1 MSVRE
6 VPDRNYLK
14 EAGLLPPRQCSSEVW
29 RYFGFRGEN
38 GKIEDPKHVV
48 CTINKC
54 GAVLKYC
61 GNTTNLAAHM
71 KSRHPLVFMKTSLSR
86 DSNPAKQKEKRAQED
101 QAVSMSST
109 VGEKAAFVSPFQ
121 LAAKLPTSSKRASVI
136 TDAVAYFIAKD
147 MQPVSAVEC
156 LGFRSMFKVLE
167 PRYEIPSR
175 KTFTQRVLPAL
186 YVKVKESVATVV
198 SLAEWYA
205 ITTDCWTSCANNSFI
220 GVTFHTISNDWQL
233 QHLVLENV
241 ELPDKHTAENL
252 AASLEDILKQW
263 ELDSTKLSGATVD
276 NAANIQKAVADIL
289 KWKCLGCFGHTINL
303 CVKAGLKQ
311 QQIQVA
317 LARCSR
323 LVKFFRKSTVAANLL
338 TKKQAALESPVHKL
352 VKDVET
358 RWNSTY
364 DMVQRIIEQQGPVC
378 ATLVELKRLDLLP
391 KEEDFTLLE
400 QLVNVLKPFRDV
412 TIQVQGEQYVTISI
426 IRPLLHHLTEN
437 VLQLQ
442 ETDSSVIKNMK
453 RNMVSNLG
461 SRYQSLSIS
470 NLLDCACFLD
480 PRFKSLPFM
489 SEDNRKKLHTFVL
502 EEAIDHYESLNSD
515 TEPAASEEKNEDQ
528 LPLPKKHKSEL
539 GQLLG
544 DMFTNLSQAK
554 QVTSRDKAENVLQK
568 YLDEPCLNID
578 ENALKWWEQ
587 NSSRFPAISKIAQRL
602 LCIPATST
610 PAERLFSTAG
620 NIISSK
626 RANLD
631 PDNASMLCFL
641 AENLQ

>member
-1 MSVRE
+1 
-6 VPDRNYLK
+6 
-14 EAGLLPPRQCSSEVW
+14 
-29 RYFGFRGEN
+29 
-38 GKIEDPKHVV
+38 
-48 CTINKC
+48 
-54 GAVLKYC
+54 
-61 GNTTNLAAHM
+61 
-71 KSRHPLVFMKTSLSR
+71 MKTSLSR

-453 RNMVSNLG
+453 RDMVSNLG

>member
-1 MSVRE
+1 
-6 VPDRNYLK
+6 
-14 EAGLLPPRQCSSEVW
+14 
-29 RYFGFRGEN
+29 
-38 GKIEDPKHVV
+38 
-48 CTINKC
+48 
-54 GAVLKYC
+54 
-61 GNTTNLAAHM
+61 
-71 KSRHPLVFMKTSLSR
+71 MKTSLSR

-175 KTFTQRVLPAL
+175 KTFTQKVLPAL

-453 RNMVSNLG
+453 RDMVSNLG

>member
-1 MSVRE
+1 
-6 VPDRNYLK
+6 
-14 EAGLLPPRQCSSEVW
+14 
-29 RYFGFRGEN
+29 
-38 GKIEDPKHVV
+38 
-48 CTINKC
+48 
-54 GAVLKYC
+54 
-61 GNTTNLAAHM
+61 
-71 KSRHPLVFMKTSLSR
+71 MKTSLSR
-86 DSNPAKQKEKRAQED
+86 DSNPAKQKEKRTQED

-136 TDAVAYFIAKD
+136 TGAVAYFIAKD

-378 ATLVELKRLDLLP
+378 ATLVELKRLYLLP

-453 RNMVSNLG
+453 RDMVSNLG

>member
-1 MSVRE
+1 
-6 VPDRNYLK
+6 
-14 EAGLLPPRQCSSEVW
+14 
-29 RYFGFRGEN
+29 
-38 GKIEDPKHVV
+38 
-48 CTINKC
+48 
-54 GAVLKYC
+54 
-61 GNTTNLAAHM
+61 
-71 KSRHPLVFMKTSLSR
+71 MKTSLSR

-453 RNMVSNLG
+453 RDMVSNLG

-631 PDNASMLCFL
+631 PHNASMLCFL

>member
-1 MSVRE
+1 
-6 VPDRNYLK
+6 
-14 EAGLLPPRQCSSEVW
+14 
-29 RYFGFRGEN
+29 
-38 GKIEDPKHVV
+38 
-48 CTINKC
+48 
-54 GAVLKYC
+54 
-61 GNTTNLAAHM
+61 
-71 KSRHPLVFMKTSLSR
+71 
-86 DSNPAKQKEKRAQED
+86 
-101 QAVSMSST
+101 MSST

-453 RNMVSNLG
+453 RDMVSNLG

-631 PDNASMLCFL
+631 PHNASMLCFL

>member
-1 MSVRE
+1 
-6 VPDRNYLK
+6 
-14 EAGLLPPRQCSSEVW
+14 
-29 RYFGFRGEN
+29 
-38 GKIEDPKHVV
+38 
-48 CTINKC
+48 
-54 GAVLKYC
+54 
-61 GNTTNLAAHM
+61 
-71 KSRHPLVFMKTSLSR
+71 MKTSLSR

-147 MQPVSAVEC
+147 MQPVTAVEC

-453 RNMVSNLG
+453 RDMVSNLG

-631 PDNASMLCFL
+631 PHNASMLCFL